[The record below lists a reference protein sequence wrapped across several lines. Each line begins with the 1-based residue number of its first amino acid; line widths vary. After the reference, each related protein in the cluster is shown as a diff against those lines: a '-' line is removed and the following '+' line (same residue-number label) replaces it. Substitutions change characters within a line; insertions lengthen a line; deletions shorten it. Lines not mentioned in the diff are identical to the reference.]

1 MSHYEYTITPS
12 GVPLRLHMMGA
23 ELALNSHY
31 DEYILDFKSFEA
43 LDEANEEPFG
53 IPEECHEAA
62 EVARRPLSLLL
73 GALVP
78 KVCVHR
84 PAVDPSAPCPACQRH
99 VVDQW
104 PINAWLAP
112 ASTRTLFHCALSG
125 QILIRMK
132 SAPNDRAGCRS
143 RLRACRCML
152 P

>member
-1 MSHYEYTITPS
+1 MYRSCSTVSLLQVEDSVSHYEYTITPS

-31 DEYILDFKSFEA
+31 DEYILDFKSFKA

-78 KVCVHR
+78 KVRMHC
-84 PAVDPSAPCPACQRH
+84 PAVDPSAPHPAGPEDHQS
-99 VVDQW
+99 V
-104 PINAWLAP
+104 NYL
-112 ASTRTLFHCALSG
+112 
-125 QILIRMK
+125 
-132 SAPNDRAGCRS
+132 N
-143 RLRACRCML
+143 
-152 P
+152 